1 MHNKERQ
8 SRGFNPRLDHLFDRY
23 SMKHMVNN
31 RMFTNPLS
39 LNAIGAAGGL
49 TAPISMLALRG
60 KTIYNSLATATL
72 IPSGTSIS
80 LSIFENKSF
89 TSPGNPIVFTR
100 ITSTN
105 TAANSTSATISQA
118 SKRVSS
124 LGIGPFGFGESFDV
138 GLENGSA
145 IPFYIN
151 ISIGSAPGWGGITSY
166 RIDNDNNKNYY
177 NKSYYFGSGYII
189 NTRLEVLW
197 ATSFEATISDTAIYP
212 IVNFNYSTVVI

>member
-60 KTIYNSLATATL
+60 KTIYNSLGTATL

-89 TSPGNPIVFTR
+89 IRPENPIVFTR
-100 ITSTN
+100 IYVTG
-105 TAANSTSATISQA
+105 TSATISQA
-118 SKRVSS
+118 GKRVSS
-124 LGIGPFGFGESFDV
+124 LGTGPFGFGESFDI
-138 GLENGSA
+138 GLEYGSA
-145 IPFYIN
+145 IPFYMN
-151 ISIGSAPGWGGITSY
+151 ISITSSGYASY

-177 NKSYYFGSGYII
+177 NRSYYFESGYII
-189 NTRLEVLW
+189 DTRLEVRW

-212 IVNFNYSTVVI
+212 IVNFNYSTAVI